1 MNVKQFWKQAS
12 PFNMN
17 NSGDPVQSVI
27 QECPTAPQS
36 LRGRRTIVMR
46 REGRIKILST
56 RTHPFGMSMAVSE
69 FSNGVSNLHFP
80 VSKAEDNYKLFCHK
94 YWCSGQGTHNC
105 YTKDYLYNCQ
115 FIERLCLIPS
125 SFLPPSSLRELS
137 ETLDLDWSSST
148 HSFHSFC
155 E

>member
-1 MNVKQFWKQAS
+1 MRAILGGGKLLGATLTSNLRRESSGLTPDNSGLPPLPARWWQNWMLSNFGSKQAS

-36 LRGRRTIVMR
+36 LRDRRTIVTR

-94 YWCSGQGTHNC
+94 YWCSGAGH
-105 YTKDYLYNCQ
+105 
-115 FIERLCLIPS
+115 P
-125 SFLPPSSLRELS
+125 
-137 ETLDLDWSSST
+137 
-148 HSFHSFC
+148 
-155 E
+155 